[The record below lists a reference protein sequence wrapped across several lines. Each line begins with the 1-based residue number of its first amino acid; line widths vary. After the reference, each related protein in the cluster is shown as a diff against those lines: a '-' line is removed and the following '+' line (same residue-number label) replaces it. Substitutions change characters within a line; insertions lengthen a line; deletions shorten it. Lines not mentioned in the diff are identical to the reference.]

1 MKGKKLSPELSSY
14 YKDYFSAHPEIV
26 QKLSSQKFVFYIY
39 VILTLVVVS
48 FFTVVVIRP
57 TVSTIFDLR
66 SEYTENE
73 EVLTALD
80 QKLAAV
86 VALKAQQQQ
95 LTQEL
100 ALLNDVIP
108 TSHNIPE
115 LVRKIEV
122 IARENDVSLSQI
134 ETGNIEVFPN
144 DRSDSP
150 FYTFNFNMSV
160 RGETRNL
167 NSFLSD
173 LIQFDRLISIDRVSG
188 GSVTG
193 GDTEYV
199 IVGRSYFYNP
209 VGQ

>member
-1 MKGKKLSPELSSY
+1 MEGKKLSPELSSF

-26 QKLSSQKFVFYIY
+26 QKLSTQKFVFYIY
-39 VILTLVVVS
+39 IILTLVVVS

-57 TVSTIFDLR
+57 TVSTIFDLK

-73 EVLTALD
+73 EVLNALD
-80 QKLAAV
+80 QKLAAIT
-86 VALKAQQQQ
+86 ALKAQQAQ
-95 LTQEL
+95 LAEEL
-100 ALLNDVIP
+100 TLLSDVIP
-108 TSHNIPE
+108 TSHNIPG

-122 IARENDVSLSQI
+122 IARENNVSLSQI

-144 DRSDSP
+144 DRTDSP

-160 RGETRNL
+160 RGDTRNL

-193 GDTEYV
+193 GDAEYV
-199 IVGRSYFYNP
+199 IVGRSYFYDAQ
-209 VGQ
+209 GQ